1 VHRRLVANATKS
13 IDNLRDICT
22 ESLTAHGQ
30 LQAQFATVV
39 ANTEDAHCQALL
51 AQLLEHME
59 QRKAQLSQDIL
70 ANLQELEANNERHRE
85 ALDNMRDGFSPI
97 IERNAKAVQQH
108 VDQVQQHLN
117 QLTALSAPDS
127 EQLQQLQ
134 AELAHEEEL
143 AKQEVE
149 LMRQL
154 EQLQQQRAKNT
165 LSMGTR
171 VGQLKRSHV
180 AVNEQ
185 AQLTGNSVQAY
196 ASPQL

>member
-1 VHRRLVANATKS
+1 
-13 IDNLRDICT
+13 
-22 ESLTAHGQ
+22 LTAHGQ